1 MNENTEPTASTKPE
15 DPADKYLELG
25 SSVRRATVESA
36 PPEPTKE
43 DKGDVEDKTQSPQ
56 APPPVVNEKE
66 EKEKDD
72 SIWSDS
78 PSYEDQYAKYY
89 ETTRTRGPF
98 FAVFDLSD
106 PASTLALHALTEKQY
121 PEKAPKVILFE
132 PVRQFCEATSNWKVL
147 MVYNTV
153 QYRKLLP
160 TKVTPP

>member
-1 MNENTEPTASTKPE
+1 MNEKPETSEDKKPE
-15 DPADKYLELG
+15 DPASKYLDLG
-25 SSVRRATVESA
+25 SSVRREKPENITPKAAQAVEGDLETKA
-36 PPEPTKE
+36 EPT
-43 DKGDVEDKTQSPQ
+43 Q
-56 APPPVVNEKE
+56 APAPLGNAKE
-66 EKEKDD
+66 EKEKDA
-72 SIWSDS
+72 SIWSDT

-98 FAVFDLSD
+98 FAVFDLAD

-121 PEKAPKVILFE
+121 PEKAPQVILFE

-160 TKVTPP
+160 DKVSPP